1 MRNCL
6 LLIYIIYVMPFLR
19 IYRLYFSSERAYVRK
34 LNNILGFVPKNIKL
48 YRMAFRHKSVATPV
62 KDGVKNSN
70 ERLEFL
76 GDAVLGSVVAEL
88 LFKLYPYKD
97 EGFLTELRSK
107 IVSRANLNQL
117 SRKLGFNELIEY
129 DARMI
134 NYSNKQGSLLGDAFE
149 ALVGAVYMDRGYAFT
164 KEFLLNRIIKPHVDI
179 HLLEITE
186 TNFKSRL
193 IEWCQHHNKSIQ
205 FVPVAN
211 PAGASKLFTVEVL
224 VDGKVCGEGK
234 DFNKKSAEKLAA
246 EQACQELKIFDT
258 DELSR

>member
-1 MRNCL
+1 
-6 LLIYIIYVMPFLR
+6 MPLSR
-19 IYRLYFSSERAYVRK
+19 IYYLYFSPHRAYVRK
-34 LNNILGFVPKNIKL
+34 LKNVLGFVPGNIKL
-48 YRMAFRHKSVATPV
+48 YQMAFRHKSVATTI

-76 GDAVLGSVVAEL
+76 GDAVLGSVIAEL

-117 SRKLGFNELIEY
+117 SRKLGFNEFMEY

-134 NYSNKQGSLLGDAFE
+134 SYPNKQSSLLGDAFE
-149 ALVGAVYMDRGYAFT
+149 AVIGAVYMDKGYRFT
-164 KEFLLNRIIKPHVDI
+164 KEFLLTRIIKPHVDI
-179 HLLEITE
+179 HTLEITE

-193 IEWCQHHNKSIQ
+193 IEWCQHLGKEVQ
-205 FVPVAN
+205 FVQVEN
-211 PAGASKLFTVEVL
+211 PPGESGKLFSVEVI
-224 VDGKVCGEGK
+224 VDGEVCGLGR

-246 EQACQELKIFDT
+246 EKACEYLKIF
-258 DELSR
+258 EAEEFSR

>member
-1 MRNCL
+1 
-6 LLIYIIYVMPFLR
+6 
-19 IYRLYFSSERAYVRK
+19 
-34 LNNILGFVPKNIKL
+34 
-48 YRMAFRHKSVATPV
+48 MAFRHKSVATTI

-76 GDAVLGSVVAEL
+76 GDAVLGSVIAEL

-117 SRKLGFNELIEY
+117 SRKLGFNEFMEY

-134 NYSNKQGSLLGDAFE
+134 SYPNKQSSLLGDAFE
-149 ALVGAVYMDRGYAFT
+149 AVIGAVYMDKGYRFT
-164 KEFLLNRIIKPHVDI
+164 KEFLLTRIIKPHVDI
-179 HLLEITE
+179 HTLEITE

-193 IEWCQHHNKSIQ
+193 IEWCQHLGKEVQ
-205 FVPVAN
+205 FVQVEN
-211 PAGASKLFTVEVL
+211 PPGESGKLFSVEVI
-224 VDGKVCGEGK
+224 VDGEVCGLGR

-246 EQACQELKIFDT
+246 EKACEYLKIF
-258 DELSR
+258 EAEEFSR